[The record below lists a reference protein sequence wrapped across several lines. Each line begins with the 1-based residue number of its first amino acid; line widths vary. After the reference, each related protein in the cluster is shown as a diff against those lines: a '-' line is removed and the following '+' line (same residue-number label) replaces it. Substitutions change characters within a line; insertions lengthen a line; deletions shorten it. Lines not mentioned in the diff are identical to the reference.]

1 MNKIKAKTLW
11 FIILASFILAIGLIV
26 GCAYTDGALNTFLI
40 VLLVI
45 NFIFITIA
53 IQAATLKTFKYKG
66 KSIKYPTKDY
76 FCDIDLYKKLK
87 ELKFDERKVSYGQSF
102 LLIDGKQ
109 AYKVVLVNDMDAYLD
124 NSAIDNKGDGN
135 KKLNQC
141 NRFLGVEIFYDT
153 NEEDLKRLPD
163 YSIQAANIYYTA
175 LSKIENGYRC
185 HNFLEPMDNHKEAL
199 VKLLEML
206 EFKEKEAS
214 E

>member
-76 FCDIDLYKKLK
+76 FCDIDLYKKDLIINSFDLLDK
-87 ELKFDERKVSYGQSF
+87 YILEL
-102 LLIDGKQ
+102 
-109 AYKVVLVNDMDAYLD
+109 
-124 NSAIDNKGDGN
+124 
-135 KKLNQC
+135 
-141 NRFLGVEIFYDT
+141 
-153 NEEDLKRLPD
+153 EE
-163 YSIQAANIYYTA
+163 
-175 LSKIENGYRC
+175 
-185 HNFLEPMDNHKEAL
+185 
-199 VKLLEML
+199 LLEV
-206 EFKEKEAS
+206 K
-214 E
+214 